1 MITVDLNNLDLTEF
15 TGKENAGLHCLA
27 TFPLF
32 SAHGS
37 ENSATVYF
45 ELEPGDELGWHTDS
59 VEELLLIL
67 KGNVEVSVG
76 EETGELK
83 EGQIALVP
91 TMVRHNLRNIGSEK
105 ARVLGFFGSANFV
118 STFDEVWLPTHSNM
132 VDTAAMATQ
141 AA

>member
-1 MITVDLNNLDLTEF
+1 MISVDLNNLDLTEF
-15 TGKENAGLHCLA
+15 TGKTNPGLHCRA

-45 ELEPGDELGWHTDS
+45 ELEPGDALGWHTDS

-67 KGNVEVSVG
+67 KGDVEVSVG
-76 EETGELK
+76 DETGALSA
-83 EGQIALVP
+83 GQMALVP
-91 TMVRHNLRNIGSEK
+91 TMVRHNLRNIGSET

-118 STFDEVWLPTHSNM
+118 ATFEEVWLPTNSNM
-132 VDTAAMATQ
+132 VDTAAMAAQ
-141 AA
+141 PA

>member
-15 TGKENAGLHCLA
+15 IGKENPGVHCKA

-45 ELEPGDELGWHTDS
+45 ELEPGDALGWHTDS

-67 KGNVEVSVG
+67 KGDVEVSVG
-76 EETGELK
+76 DETGELK

-91 TMVRHNLRNIGSEK
+91 TMVRHNLRNIGNEK
-105 ARVLGFFGSANFV
+105 ARVLGFFGGPNIVA
-118 STFDEVWLPTHSNM
+118 TFDEVWLPTHSNI
-132 VDTAAMATQ
+132 VDTAVMAAQT
-141 AA
+141 A

>member
-67 KGNVEVSVG
+67 KGDVEVSIG
-76 EETGELK
+76 DEKGELK

-132 VDTAAMATQ
+132 VDTAAMVAQ

>member
-45 ELEPGDELGWHTDS
+45 ELEPGDALGWHTDS

-67 KGNVEVSVG
+67 KGDVEVSVG
-76 EETGELK
+76 EETGELT

-118 STFDEVWLPTHSNM
+118 ATFDEAWLPTNSNM

>member
-1 MITVDLNNLDLTEF
+1 MISVDLNNLDLTEF
-15 TGKENAGLHCLA
+15 TGKTNPGLHCRA

-45 ELEPGDELGWHTDS
+45 ELEPGDALGWHTDS

-67 KGNVEVSVG
+67 KGDVEVSVG
-76 EETGELK
+76 DETGALSA
-83 EGQIALVP
+83 GQVALVP
-91 TMVRHNLRNIGSEK
+91 TMVRHNLRNIGSET

-118 STFDEVWLPTHSNM
+118 ATFEEVWLPTNSNM
-132 VDTAAMATQ
+132 VDTAAMAAQ
-141 AA
+141 PA

>member
-15 TGKENAGLHCLA
+15 SGKEKAGLHCLA

-32 SAHGS
+32 GAHGS

-45 ELEPGDELGWHTDS
+45 ELEPGDALGWHTDS

-67 KGNVEVSVG
+67 KGDVEVSVG
-76 EETGELK
+76 EETGKLK

-118 STFDEVWLPTHSNM
+118 ATFDEVWLPTNSNM
-132 VDTAAMATQ
+132 VDTAAMVAQ